1 MAKKLSLGGLVE
13 HGKRLLGV
21 IDAAQQIDPNQS
33 AYNYDGVTVA
43 MLAGSGDK
51 PVRNRVQIYEK
62 WHRMLGH
69 PIISTAIRSHVTQAL
84 GGHETS
90 GDTIFME
97 AKSGASAAEQALIK
111 EIAADLLP
119 LFNREAH
126 TLAFRAAGFGDG
138 YLRIIFQP
146 GKGVTDLYGGEMIL
160 PPLIQPYERGNTTT
174 GFVWTTGEKA
184 SQRLTVKQMVR
195 CKMKR
200 MTYVP
205 QVRAQELAQ
214 RLSLIEDDEQKWP
227 HMPALVGGSFL
238 DAAEEPHDRLQT
250 SLAGLVAN
258 RILGSIDESLVTMN
272 MEGMTLEQQTKAV
285 SNLAR
290 MLETSK
296 RAAQALIDKGEFST
310 QRITHVMPV
319 HGDKAITQVQAFQ
332 GSAATGTI
340 SIDDIMI
347 QARLLAG
354 ALGMDLALLG
364 FADQL
369 AGGLGEGGFFRTS
382 VQAAERSDIIRT
394 ALTECWNHIVDV
406 HTLERYGYC
415 FDPGKRPYQFNY
427 FGATSALDREQ
438 QETRERSMNATA
450 VMVQVMDQ
458 LRQMGLPEDAVALL
472 MQTSMSLDEDYAKAL
487 AKAIAAAKPPADP
500 NGGFGYDDG
509 GGGPGGPDGGPPNAD
524 EDDPDNEE
532 PQATPQ
538 PRFPKARANA

>member
-1 MAKKLSLGGLVE
+1 MAKKPLLSGLAAST
-13 HGKRLLGV
+13 KRLLGV
-21 IDAAQQIDPNQS
+21 IDAATQIDPNQS

-62 WHRMLGH
+62 WFRMMGH
-69 PIISTAIRSHVTQAL
+69 PIISTALRAHVTQAL

-97 AKSGASAAEQALIK
+97 PKPDASAAERALIE
-111 EIAADLLP
+111 EIASDLLP

-126 TLAFRAAGFGDG
+126 SLAFRATGFGDA
-138 YLRIIFQP
+138 YLRIIFEQ
-146 GKGVTDLYGGEMIL
+146 GKGVTDLYGGELIL

-174 GFVWTTGEKA
+174 GYVWTTGEKA
-184 SQRLTVKQMVR
+184 SERLTVKQMAR

-200 MTYVP
+200 MNYIP

-214 RLSLIEDDEQKWP
+214 RLSLIQDDAEKWP
-227 HMPALVGGSFL
+227 HMPALVGGAFL

-272 MEGMTLEQQTKAV
+272 MEGMTLEQQKKAV
-285 SNLAR
+285 GNFAR

-296 RAAQALIDKGEFST
+296 RAAQALIEKGEFST

-340 SIDDIMI
+340 SIDDVMI

-438 QETRERSMNATA
+438 QETRERSMNATS
-450 VMVQVMDQ
+450 VMVQVLDQ
-458 LRQMGLPEDAVALL
+458 LRQMGLPEDAMALL
-472 MQTSMSLDEDYAKAL
+472 MQTSMTLDEDYAKRL
-487 AKAIAAAKPPADP
+487 AKAIKAAKPPADQNP
-500 NGGFGYDDG
+500 GFGFG
-509 GGGPGGPDGGPPNAD
+509 EEPPEPPGAP
-524 EDDPDNEE
+524 DPDESDLDEE
-532 PQATPQ
+532 PPATPKKT
-538 PRFPKARANA
+538 RFPKAQTNA